1 MNRTAY
7 AAIALPV
14 AVIALLSGCTP
25 PTGTPTSAPSAPS
38 GLAGCVT
45 GHTWILDVDDAAS
58 QILARF
64 QGLGLPM
71 TSVTGTGTETMKWDA
86 DGKTVIETNLA
97 YDMTVQENPTKTL
110 VITQTNR
117 GPAHGIFTIEGTQA
131 IPSDWDA
138 SGYTSANSTSINGV
152 PGGDSPI
159 AIPPTQMAGVTFELT
174 CTPTTLTTKATTGF
188 ANWHW
193 TRD

>member
-1 MNRTAY
+1 MKRTALV
-7 AAIALPV
+7 AIALPAVVV
-14 AVIALLSGCTP
+14 ATLSGCTP
-25 PTGTPTSAPSAPS
+25 PTGTPTGAPAPG

-45 GHTWILDVDDAAS
+45 GHTWTLDVDDAAS
-58 QILARF
+58 QIAARF
-64 QGLGLPM
+64 TTLGLPV

-97 YDMTVQENPTKTL
+97 YDITVQEDPTNTL

-117 GPAHGIFTIEGTQA
+117 GPATGIFTIEGTKA
-131 IPSDWDA
+131 IPSGWDTT
-138 SGYTSANSTSINGV
+138 GYTSVNSTSVNGV

-159 AIPPTQMAGVTFELT
+159 AIPPTQAAGVEFELT
-174 CTPTTLTTKATTGF
+174 CTPTDLTTHAADGV

-193 TRD
+193 TR